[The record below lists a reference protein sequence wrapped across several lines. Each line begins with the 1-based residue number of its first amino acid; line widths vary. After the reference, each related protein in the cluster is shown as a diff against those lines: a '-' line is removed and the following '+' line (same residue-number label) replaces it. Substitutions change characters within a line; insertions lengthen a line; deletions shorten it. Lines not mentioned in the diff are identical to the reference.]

1 MYKKLKLH
9 DLTQELNGW
18 SAHPLRMAIIKEFH
32 FKNFVEAF
40 EAMKIIAI
48 KAEEM
53 NHHPEWSNVYNKL
66 IITLTTH
73 DAGGVTTYDKILAQY
88 IDKIC
93 CQS

>member
-1 MYKKLKLH
+1 MYEKLKLH
-9 DLTQELNGW
+9 DLIEELDGW

-32 FKNFVEAF
+32 FKDFVQAF
-40 EAMKIIAI
+40 EAMKLIAI

-73 DAGGVTTYDKILAQY
+73 DADGVTSYDKILAQY
-88 IDKIC
+88 IDKVC
-93 CQS
+93 LQS

>member
-1 MYKKLKLH
+1 MYKELKIHQLLS
-9 DLTQELNGW
+9 DLEGW
-18 SAHPLRMAIIKEFH
+18 NAHPLRMAIIKEFH

-40 EAMKIIAI
+40 EIMKLIAI

-53 NHHPEWSNVYNKL
+53 NHHPEWSNAYNKL

-73 DAGGVTTYDKILAQY
+73 DAGGVTSYDKELAEY

-93 CQS
+93 SQD